1 MKNFPHPGLAES
13 LKQIDTP
20 FYLYDMDLLEQT
32 LKKAKQAADKRGYVV
47 HYAVKANNNRPIMAA
62 IRRTGFGT
70 DCVSGNEV
78 ARSLEVGFTPEL
90 VDFAG
95 IGKTDEEIEI
105 GLKSDIFSFNV
116 ESLEELAVIDELAA
130 KHGKKANVSLRIN
143 PNIDAHTHKHITT
156 GLSENK
162 FGLDLTL
169 LPKLIDSL
177 REYKNV
183 TFKGL
188 HFHIGSQI
196 TEMEVF
202 EELGQKAS
210 QLNSY
215 FANQGFRFEHINLGG
230 GLGVSYHEP
239 TKENIV
245 DFEAFFKT
253 VEDNLT
259 LPEGTTV
266 HFELGRALVAQCGI
280 LISKVVY
287 VKTGLTKKFVIL
299 DGGMTDLIRPALY
312 QAFHLTENISRDEEP
327 AKYDVVGP
335 ICESTDTFGE
345 DVVLSKSYRGDLI
358 AIYTTGAYGQVM
370 SSKYNMRDRAK
381 AYYLRNGMLY
391 SETDYLEKFER

>member
-245 DFEAFFKT
+245 DFETFFKT